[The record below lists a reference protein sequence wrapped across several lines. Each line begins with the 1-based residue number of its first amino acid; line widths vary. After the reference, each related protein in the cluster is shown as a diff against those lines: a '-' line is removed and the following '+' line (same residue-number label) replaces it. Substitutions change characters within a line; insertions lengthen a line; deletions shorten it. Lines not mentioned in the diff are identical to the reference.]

1 MRIFATWA
9 QERGL
14 TDPADITKPILE
26 SFQRWLHHY
35 RKQDGRPLAVRTQR
49 SRLGAI
55 QRFFTHLTKQNHIP
69 ANPAADLDLPRKPH
83 QGLPRGLTREEVAAV
98 LAIPDT
104 SDPLGIRDRAMLETL
119 YATAIR
125 RAELVKLDVGDLDA
139 AGATLHIRQGKGG
152 KDRVVPV
159 GERALQWL
167 TRYLEHTRP
176 RLQMDPT
183 EPALFLSGYGERMS
197 PAYLGNWVSRTIR
210 AAEVSRSGGCHLF
223 RHSCATHMLEN
234 GCDSRLIQQ
243 LLGHASAETTAIY
256 TQVSIGALRDAYARC
271 HPSAQENRAKNEPDE
286 T

>member
-1 MRIFATWA
+1 MSGKNRIDYARAMRGRRKGGPKASQLDGLDRSKPDTIAALSDAWLQRMKERHYSARTLEIYRRSVHAFAAWA

-35 RKQDGRPLAVRTQR
+35 RKQDGQPLAVRTQR
-49 SRLGAI
+49 GQLGAI

-159 GERALQWL
+159 GE
-167 TRYLEHTRP
+167 
-176 RLQMDPT
+176 
-183 EPALFLSGYGERMS
+183 
-197 PAYLGNWVSRTIR
+197 
-210 AAEVSRSGGCHLF
+210 GG
-223 RHSCATHMLEN
+223 
-234 GCDSRLIQQ
+234 
-243 LLGHASAETTAIY
+243 
-256 TQVSIGALRDAYARC
+256 
-271 HPSAQENRAKNEPDE
+271 
-286 T
+286 